1 MGHRRLLSGIDRLFT
16 FLRITPTLDYVA
28 KYANVSLSGAE
39 VASERESKFDSLKEH
54 KIVSLCVTFCSASLE
69 NSVTKET
76 RFFLSGAREGS
87 TGIGF
92 L

>member
-1 MGHRRLLSGIDRLFT
+1 MNAEL
-16 FLRITPTLDYVA
+16 
-28 KYANVSLSGAE
+28 VSE
-39 VASERESKFDSLKEH
+39 KKSKFDSLKEH

-69 NSVTKET
+69 NSVTKRGE
-76 RFFLSGAREGS
+76 FFCAPREKGS